1 MFLQRTFAAF
11 KSLFSRKPA
20 DTDQNAEARIILKRV
35 RELMELTPGTLSASC
50 APEPMV
56 PLDAAR
62 AATIV
67 DLYGTYADPH

>member
-56 PLDAAR
+56 LDAAP
-62 AATIV
+62 AASV
-67 DLYGTYADPH
+67 VELYGTYADPR